1 MTTAEQAVMDNL
13 VNNIASKARTV
24 RATDQRLQDQRSDL
38 DDLILQ
44 GMESGMTWTTLQQL
58 TGLTQATL
66 NASRRRALK
75 RREDPPAAADP
86 APRD

>member
-13 VNNIASKARTV
+13 VNELAKQSRAV
-24 RATDQRLQDQRSDL
+24 RAADQRLQEQRTAL

-44 GMESGMTWTTLQQL
+44 GMESGMTWSTLQQL

-75 RREDPPAAADP
+75 RRGDRPAADP
-86 APRD
+86 TARD